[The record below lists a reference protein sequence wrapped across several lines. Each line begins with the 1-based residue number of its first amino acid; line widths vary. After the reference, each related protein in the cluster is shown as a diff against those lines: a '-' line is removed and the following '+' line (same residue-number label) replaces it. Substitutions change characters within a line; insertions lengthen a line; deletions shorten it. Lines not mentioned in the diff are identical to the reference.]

1 MNNLKNRLHE
11 IDGMNQTIG
20 SLQEKITRLVNENV
34 GMDEEMKSA
43 QENLRLSAQ
52 QNQKIMRELN
62 EYKQRIDQN
71 NQENEA
77 LKQRIG
83 RLTGENTSLGEE
95 VRSAQENLRLS
106 ANQQAKLTKELNEY
120 RSRIDS
126 NNQESDTYKQKIQK
140 LLAENTSL
148 GDEVRNAQE
157 NLRLSAGTVAKLNNE
172 LKIVCNENEEL
183 KRRIE
188 EMARLIENKT
198 KENRSLA
205 ETSIEAEN
213 LNLQIRSLN
222 EKIRKLTG

>member
-1 MNNLKNRLHE
+1 
-11 IDGMNQTIG
+11 MNQTIG

-77 LKQRIG
+77 LKQKIG
-83 RLTGENTSLGEE
+83 RLAGENTSLGEE

-205 ETSIEAEN
+205 ETSIEA
-213 LNLQIRSLN
+213 
-222 EKIRKLTG
+222 

>member
-1 MNNLKNRLHE
+1 MKNRLHE

-20 SLQEKITRLVNENV
+20 TLQEKITRLVNENT
-34 GMDEEMKSA
+34 GLDEEMKSA

-52 QNQKIMRELN
+52 QNQKILRELN

-71 NQENEA
+71 NQENEQ

-120 RSRIDS
+120 RSRIDA
-126 NNQESDTYKQKIQK
+126 NNQESDTYKQRIQK

-148 GDEVRNAQE
+148 GDEVRSAQE
-157 NLRLSAGTVAKLNNE
+157 NLRLSAGTVSKLNNE

-183 KRRIE
+183 KRRIQE
-188 EMARLIENKT
+188 LGGVSKKN
-198 KENRSLA
+198 S
-205 ETSIEAEN
+205 AEN
-213 LNLQIRSLN
+213 
-222 EKIRKLTG
+222 EAKIALLSQ